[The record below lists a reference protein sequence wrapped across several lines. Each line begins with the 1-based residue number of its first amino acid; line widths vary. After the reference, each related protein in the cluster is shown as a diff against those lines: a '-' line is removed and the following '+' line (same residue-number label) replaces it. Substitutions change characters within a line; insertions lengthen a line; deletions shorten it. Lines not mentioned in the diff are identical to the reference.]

1 MSAISQG
8 HSTPA
13 GAAHHQDGGVG
24 SLGRLEHSDFA
35 DLSRVLQVYVDI
47 GCNRGADVGEL
58 PPHIVQQL
66 PAGMMG
72 G

>member
-1 MSAISQG
+1 MRAVSQG
-8 HSTPA
+8 RSIPA

-24 SLGRLEHSDFA
+24 SLGGLEYSDFT
-35 DLSRVLQVYVDI
+35 DLSRVLQVYVDV
-47 GCNRGADVGEL
+47 GCHRGADVGEL

-66 PAGMMG
+66 PAGTMG